1 MVGMLLLLSGGVACG
16 GPARSR
22 PMPAPAAWLRN
33 DPQRC
38 LLQRDL
44 REGMEDM
51 ARRCAEQFIRDN
63 GYTQAPAEDST
74 RWVRE
79 ASDDDEWSR
88 VLATRLGSLEPT
100 ASAVQCSRREC
111 VVHVPASPADPAVRF
126 PRRDPDPGLHQDPA
140 GARRHPGPPL
150 HRAPRLAK
158 AGQFG
163 ACTPAP
169 A

>member
-1 MVGMLLLLSGGVACG
+1 MVDDALLLSVAGVRRPGAEPAD
-16 GPARSR
+16 GPRR
-22 PMPAPAAWLRN
+22 AAWLRT

-79 ASDDDEWSR
+79 GEDGDAWSR
-88 VLATRLGSLEPT
+88 VLATRLGSLEPN

-111 VVHVPASPADPAVRF
+111 VVMFRLRRPILHCAFRAVTLTQVFTRIQLAPGGIRDCRCTERHV
-126 PRRDPDPGLHQDPA
+126 
-140 GARRHPGPPL
+140 
-150 HRAPRLAK
+150 
-158 AGQFG
+158 
-163 ACTPAP
+163 
-169 A
+169 

>member
-1 MVGMLLLLSGGVACG
+1 MLLLSGGVACG
-16 GPARSR
+16 GPVRAR
-22 PMPAPAAWLRN
+22 PMLAPAAWLRN

-44 REGMEDM
+44 REGMEEM

-79 ASDDDEWSR
+79 ASDENEWSR
-88 VLATRLGSLEPT
+88 VFATRLGSLEPK

-111 VVHVPASPADPAVRF
+111 VVMFRLRRPIVQCAFRAVTLTQVFTKIQLAPGGIRDSRCTE
-126 PRRDPDPGLHQDPA
+126 RRV
-140 GARRHPGPPL
+140 
-150 HRAPRLAK
+150 
-158 AGQFG
+158 
-163 ACTPAP
+163 
-169 A
+169 